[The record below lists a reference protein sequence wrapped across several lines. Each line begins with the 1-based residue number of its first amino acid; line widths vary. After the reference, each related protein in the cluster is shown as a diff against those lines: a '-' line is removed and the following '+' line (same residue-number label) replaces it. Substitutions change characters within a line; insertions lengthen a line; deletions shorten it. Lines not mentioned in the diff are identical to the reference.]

1 MKQLE
6 FRFMT
11 SRMYDLANYVE
22 NGMHVWMSVLGANL
36 LGLGSVTNQADFR
49 GIYPLWNY
57 KDDGWY
63 SQQLYINEHTGCHT
77 DSPAHRREG
86 AKWTIDKV
94 ALNHFVAPC
103 VIVNASHYGPEE
115 GDWIFDMSMF
125 RDWMSKNPNLK
136 VNKGDIVCFS
146 QNMVHKWAL
155 HNHGFHR
162 DWVTTK
168 FPGIGGD
175 VAKYLVD
182 KGVVGA
188 LTDVTS
194 IDAAMTAQ
202 RGKGTDQENNVTHV
216 TLFSNG
222 IYVTENVGADLQ
234 QAANSKGLAFVMP
247 CMNTNHGSGGHSRI
261 WYFEGLDIPIE

>member
-1 MKQLE
+1 
-6 FRFMT
+6 
-11 SRMYDLANYVE
+11 
-22 NGMHVWMSVLGANL
+22 
-36 LGLGSVTNQADFR
+36 
-49 GIYPLWNY
+49 
-57 KDDGWY
+57 
-63 SQQLYINEHTGCHT
+63 
-77 DSPAHRREG
+77 
-86 AKWTIDKV
+86 
-94 ALNHFVAPC
+94 LNHFVAPC
-103 VIVNASHYGPEE
+103 LIVNASHYGPEE

-125 RDWMSKNPNLK
+125 RDWMNKNPNLK

-168 FPGIGGD
+168 FPDIGGD
-175 VAKYLVD
+175 VARYLVD
-182 KGVVGA
+182 KGAVGA

-234 QAANSKGLAFVMP
+234 QAANARSLAFVMP
-247 CMNTNHGSGGHSRI
+247 
-261 WYFEGLDIPIE
+261 